1 MKYKTLIRRNSFL
14 LSLLCAVVWLTGCV
28 QDEFNT
34 ALPTSVDATRFA
46 LTVSDVNIPSV
57 SSRTMSG
64 TGTDNKEDEVKTVD
78 ILVFDNSKSPAVFL
92 EWSQGKNITQDL
104 ANNTSTVE
112 FEVVLSPTLVSTR
125 IVVVA
130 NRQLNSIVSGFIK
143 RTTTKAEVM
152 AELTHSL
159 TDKWPADGSTAD
171 GYTPIP
177 MYGEKVVAKLDHSSI
192 NPISG
197 ISMKRMLARIDV
209 RNSTSNFKVEEVY
222 LANYNTKGYLA
233 PLWDANGELNTSTPD
248 ALNIPGDSG
257 KKKEESDALSYPVN
271 GSKVYD
277 GEIYTFEAAAA
288 VDAGGVAED
297 NDVNRKEAVCLIVK
311 GKIDNGP
318 STFYRIDFTQTG
330 QKGEQVGYLPLKRN
344 HKYIISITEALGAGN
359 ASLGEALASY
369 TVMSNL
375 KFRVIHYD
383 RDKVKDVVYNGQYM
397 LGVGE
402 PEIKVTQ
409 YQNNSYAV
417 DIFTDTPGGWKA
429 TVTEGDWLK
438 FNVGGKFVE
447 TATGA
452 ANEDTQLMLRLPY
465 FHEGTTGKTRTATV
479 TLTAG
484 RLTHEIKVTQEV
496 INPGIIKFVDAY
508 GNVLENGLFFPIVNP
523 DGNERAIE
531 PQTVYVMFSMDKI
544 GVKLQS
550 RSGLD
555 LIQYDAGG
563 WIPDLNRTTTVEFS
577 DRVQAFTVQPNPR
590 RTNDGTVENGAGW
603 WWRWDVMDFNLYD
616 KEGYFDQ
623 VSFPIN
629 QGDLEFSFRYYS
641 TTTDSRTYKVHLGAK
656 QYLQL
661 FTNNNWEI
669 TKVEQL
675 NVVGDD
681 GTGLIRFGLNDID
694 ANDTDDLFVGRKN
707 ADPKMYLESVV
718 GGGDLDGSADDIVGG
733 GYDFRLKLHPGK
745 WKEGKSGTVRITFR
759 NVMHTVDGS
768 FYPFFRTIDFEMVS
782 ETKSYTIAGSNPLFY
797 LYPLRLDNRIFYA
810 TTTSGGTSSKG
821 RQATVAG
828 AETICASVGDG
839 WRLPNASELLM
850 SFAYLNALGGS
861 AEDYS
866 HTYGQNIYGW
876 YQNWSPDW
884 DDNYWSSSYYAADGS
899 STRFCF
905 DFSSGYMSS
914 QAVNTEHYF
923 RMVRDNGSSGRKYP
937 YLVKASTGVTVVS
950 RDGNGGVESSVLFAS
965 GETPDGSSGMNKIA
979 PKFEVD
985 NESLTGVDFSQ
996 AEAHCQGKTGAWR
1009 LPTQREAF
1017 LILSMG
1023 GSTVSIVNPGFA
1035 SEMDWT
1041 GSGFQ
1046 KINNMIWT
1054 QTLNNADRWLVGA
1067 NGTTFGAWNSGPT
1080 QPWYHARCVR
1090 TVQ

>member
-57 SSRTMSG
+57 SSRAMSG

-112 FEVVLSPTLVSTR
+112 FEVALSPTLVSTR

-143 RTTTKAEVM
+143 GTTTKAEVM
-152 AELTHSL
+152 AELTHTL

-233 PLWDANGELNTSTPD
+233 PLWDTNGELNTSTPD

-288 VDAGGVAED
+288 VDAGGVTED
-297 NDVNRKEAVCLIVK
+297 NDVGRKEAVCLIVK

-465 FHEGTTGKTRTATV
+465 FNEGTTGKTRTATV
-479 TLTAG
+479 TLTSG

-496 INPGIIKFVDAY
+496 INPGVIKFVDAY

-523 DGNERAIE
+523 DDESSSIE
-531 PQTVYVMFSMDKI
+531 AQTVYVMFSMDKI
-544 GVKLQS
+544 GVKLKANS
-550 RSGLD
+550 DDETPR
-555 LIQYDAGG
+555 YDANTG
-563 WIPDLNRTTTVEFS
+563 WIPTLNRTTTVEFS

-590 RTNDGTVENGAGW
+590 KPTDGTNQDPGW
-603 WWRWDVMDFNLYD
+603 WWRWDLMEFNLYD
-616 KEGYFDQ
+616 KEGYFGQ
-623 VSFPIN
+623 VTFPIN
-629 QGDLEFSFRYYS
+629 QGDLVFSFRYYPV
-641 TTTDSRTYKVHLGAK
+641 TTNSRTYKVYLGAK

-669 TKVEQL
+669 VNIEQL
-675 NVVGDD
+675 NIVGDD
-681 GTGLIRFGLNDID
+681 GTGLIRLGMDE
-694 ANDTDDLFVGRKN
+694 ATDTDDLIVGRKN
-707 ADPKMYLESVV
+707 ADEKMYKESVAY
-718 GGGDLDGSADDIVGG
+718 GDDLDHSADDIVDGS
-733 GYDFRLKLHPGK
+733 YDFRLKLHPGK
-745 WKEGKSGTVRITFR
+745 WQEGKSGTIRITFK
-759 NVMHTVDGS
+759 NVIHTKNNELFP
-768 FYPFFRTIDFEMVS
+768 FYRTIDLQMVS
-782 ETKSYTIAGSNPLFY
+782 EVTSY
-797 LYPLRLDNRIFYA
+797 
-810 TTTSGGTSSKG
+810 TTSGQPLFHLYPVRFDNRMFAVETIYGESSKG
-821 RQATVAG
+821 YQASIAD
-828 AETICASVGDG
+828 AEAVCANIGGG
-839 WRLPNASELLM
+839 WRLPTVSELLM
-850 SFAYLNALGGS
+850 SYVYSNALGGS

-866 HTYGQNIYGW
+866 YAYGQNIYGW
-876 YQNWSPDW
+876 YKNWSPDW
-884 DDNYWSSSYYAADGS
+884 ENYYWSSSYYAADGPNI
-899 STRFCF
+899 RFRLNF
-905 DFSSGYMSS
+905 QNGYAGTGD
-914 QAVNTEHYF
+914 QTEKHFF
-923 RMVRDNGSSGRKYP
+923 RCVKDNANGGTKYP
-937 YLVKASTGVTVVS
+937 YLTKSATGVTIVS
-950 RDGNGGVESSVLFAS
+950 RDNNGGVASSALFGS
-965 GETPDGSSGMNKIA
+965 GETPDAVNKVA
-979 PKFEVD
+979 PKLLVD
-985 NESLTGVDFSQ
+985 NASYTNKTWEEAKADCIERLGTG
-996 AEAHCQGKTGAWR
+996 WR
-1009 LPTQREAF
+1009 LPTQYEM
-1017 LILSMG
+1017 ILLFSMG
-1023 GSTVSIVNPGFA
+1023 GTSVNFVNQGFGESTS
-1035 SEMDWT
+1035 WT
-1041 GSGFQ
+1041 GSGFT
-1046 KINNMIWT
+1046 KLDGGVHWT
-1054 QTLNNADRWLVGA
+1054 LTEYIADHYWVLGPDGGKLTGWGQDKTA
-1067 NGTTFGAWNSGPT
+1067 NWPR
-1080 QPWYHARCVR
+1080 YRCVK
-1090 TVQ
+1090 TVN

>member
-14 LSLLCAVVWLTGCV
+14 LSLLYAVVWLTGCV

-57 SSRTMSG
+57 SSRAMSG

-143 RTTTKAEVM
+143 GTTTKAEVM
-152 AELTHSL
+152 TELTHTL

-177 MYGEKVVAKLDHSSI
+177 MYGEKVVTKLDHSSI

-233 PLWDANGELNTSTPD
+233 PLWDTNGELNTSTPD

-297 NDVNRKEAVCLIVK
+297 NDVGRKEAVCLIVK
-311 GKIDNGP
+311 GKIDNGL

-447 TATGA
+447 IATGA

-465 FHEGTTGKTRTATV
+465 FNEGTTGKTRTATV

-496 INPGIIKFVDAY
+496 INPGVIKFVDAY
-508 GNVLENGLFFPIVNP
+508 GNLLENGLFFPIVNP
-523 DGNERAIE
+523 DGNERPIE

-550 RSGLD
+550 KSD
-555 LIQYDAGG
+555 LEIIQYDAGG
-563 WIPDLNRTTTVEFS
+563 WNPILNRATTVEFT

-590 RTNDGTVENGAGW
+590 RTNDGTVEDGTGW
-603 WWRWDVMDFNLYD
+603 WWRWDIMDFNLYD

-623 VSFPIN
+623 ISFPVN
-629 QGDLEFSFRYYS
+629 QGDLEFSFRYYL
-641 TTTDSRTYKVHLGAK
+641 TTTNSRTYKVHLGAK

-675 NVVGDD
+675 NIANDD
-681 GTGLIRFGLNDID
+681 GTGLIRFGLNDVD
-694 ANDTDDLFVGRKN
+694 ENDTDDLFVGRKN
-707 ADPKMYLESVV
+707 ADPKMYLESVA
-718 GGGDLDGSADDIVGG
+718 GGDDLDHSANDIVRG

-745 WKEGKSGTVRITFR
+745 WKEGKSGTIRITFR
-759 NVMHTVDGS
+759 NVMHTIDGS
-768 FYPFFRTIDFEMVS
+768 LYPFYRTIDLEMVS
-782 ETKSYTIAGSNPLFY
+782 ETKSYTTSGSNPLFY
-797 LYPLRLDNRIFYA
+797 LYPLRFDNRIFSASTIYGN
-810 TTTSGGTSSKG
+810 TSKG
-821 RQATVAG
+821 RQTG
-828 AETICASVGDG
+828 TTNAETICGSIGDG

-850 SFAYLNALGGS
+850 SFVYLNALGGS
-861 AEDYS
+861 ADDYNYA
-866 HTYGQNIYGW
+866 YGQNIYGW

-884 DDNYWSSSYYAADGS
+884 SDNYWSSSYYTADGS
-899 STRFCF
+899 GTRFCI
-905 DFSSGYMSS
+905 DFSNGYMSS
-914 QAVNTEHYF
+914 GATNNDYYF
-923 RMVRDNGSSGRKYP
+923 RCVRDNSNSETKYP
-937 YLVKASTGVTVVS
+937 YLTKTSTGVTIVS
-950 RDGNGGVESSVLFAS
+950 RDNNGGVESSVLFDS
-965 GETPDGSSGMNKIA
+965 SETPDGSSAMNKVA
-979 PKFEVD
+979 PKLQIE
-985 NESLTGVDFSQ
+985 NTSSS
-996 AEAHCQGKTGAWR
+996 GKTWEEAKAACEKIGWR
-1009 LPTQREAF
+1009 LPTQREML
-1017 LILSMG
+1017 LIHSMG
-1023 GSTVSIVNPGFA
+1023 GSTVSINNQGFGE
-1035 SEMDWT
+1035 STSWV
-1041 GSGFQ
+1041 GSGFV
-1046 KINNMIWT
+1046 KISNVHWTLTETATDNYWLIGPNNGKFDGWG
-1054 QTLNNADRWLVGA
+1054 QVKSADWA
-1067 NGTTFGAWNSGPT
+1067 
-1080 QPWYHARCVR
+1080 QYRCVR
-1090 TVQ
+1090 TVN